1 MPRLKLIDRATKLGT
16 TRVLAGGAGR
26 IWFTITMVG
35 WLFKGVR
42 WLAGRNEMTV
52 REELGPGDTLL
63 IEHSREPLGDRPSRE
78 RI

>member
-1 MPRLKLIDRATKLGT
+1 MPRLKVIDRVTKLST

-26 IWFTITMVG
+26 IWFTITLVG

-42 WLAGRNEMTV
+42 WLAGRNEMTI
-52 REELGPGDTLL
+52 REELEPGDTLL
-63 IEHSREPLGDRPSRE
+63 IEHSRDPLGKRPSRE

>member
-16 TRVLAGGAGR
+16 TRVIAGGAGR
-26 IWFTITMVG
+26 IWFTITLVG
-35 WLFKGVR
+35 WLFKLVR

-52 REELGPGDTLL
+52 REELTPGETLL
-63 IEHSREPLGDRPSRE
+63 IEHSRDPLRDRPSRE